1 MCRRRTLRINHQK
14 FPTKFYGVAAGLAA
28 GMKVVAIPTL
38 TAPPLDP
45 VFEGAAILYP
55 KGIGS
60 FTASGLVE
68 KLQKL

>member
-1 MCRRRTLRINHQK
+1 
-14 FPTKFYGVAAGLAA
+14 
-28 GMKVVAIPTL
+28 MKVVAIPTL